1 MPRLQARTS
10 ALLSLGWTS
19 LIIALLSAFAGMSA
33 LSYLIVFEKY
43 RFAIAVT
50 VSLLLIAF
58 SVVNI
63 RIAIVGALTYLVFM
77 GDIRRM
83 LIPSV
88 GWSGEDPLLL
98 IGPVFAIIV
107 FAYAWSSQAVKINTP
122 LAGWVLGL
130 MGIMMLQMLNPRQG
144 GLIVGVSG
152 ALFYLVPLLWY
163 WIGRTYAT
171 PGYLHQVLFYV
182 VVPLGGLATAF
193 GLFQLFYG
201 YLPYQELWVDLAAGS
216 GLLGSEGIEKP
227 ISFFASPT
235 EHDNFILSALVVL
248 IAALIH
254 RRQYGLLLFIIPMIG
269 TIFLGGSRGP
279 VAKLLVTA
287 AGLWAVVGT
296 NTSTWILRGSL
307 ALLIG
312 VVGLSWS
319 LSSIEIEGGNER
331 IAYRFERQQ
340 EGFVGG
346 DARGGSSALNHLNMI
361 AAGIK
366 QGVTNPL
373 GFGLGATTK
382 AAAKYGGNVS
392 GSTEGD
398 ASDIFRAT
406 GLFGGVIYLV
416 ILFLVIRS
424 AFHYWAQT
432 RSLLALSLAGILAV
446 NFFLWL
452 MGGQYAMSALIWFL
466 IGALDRFQNMP
477 TDTKTEPPE
486 TPSEL
491 PETAAHDSRPPQLSP
506 RVTA

>member
-1 MPRLQARTS
+1 
-10 ALLSLGWTS
+10 
-19 LIIALLSAFAGMSA
+19 MSA

-107 FAYAWSSQAVKINTP
+107 FAYAWSSQSIKIDTP
-122 LAGWVLGL
+122 LAGWMLGL

-193 GLFQLFYG
+193 GLYQLFYG

-216 GLLGSEGIEKP
+216 FLLGSEGIEKP
-227 ISFFASPT
+227 ISFFTSPT

-254 RRQYGLLLFIIPMIG
+254 RRQYGLLLFIIPMTV

-296 NTSTWILRGSL
+296 TTFTWIVRGSL

-319 LSSIEIEGGNER
+319 LSSIDIDGANER
-331 IAYRFERQQ
+331 VAYRFERQQ
-340 EGFVGG
+340 QGFMGG
-346 DARGGSSALNHLNMI
+346 EARGGSSALNHLNMI
-361 AAGIK
+361 AHGIK
-366 QGVTNPL
+366 QGITNPL
-373 GFGLGATTK
+373 GFGLGSTTK
-382 AAAKYGGNVS
+382 AAGKYGGS
-392 GSTEGD
+392 IGGSTEGD
-398 ASDIFRAT
+398 VGDLFRST
-406 GLFGGVIYLV
+406 GLVGGVVYLI
-416 ILFLVIRS
+416 ILFLIIRS
-424 AFHYWAQT
+424 AFYYWAKT
-432 RSLLALSLAGILAV
+432 RSLLALSLAGVLAV

-477 TDTKTEPPE
+477 TDTETGDADASPEHSEP
-486 TPSEL
+486 
-491 PETAAHDSRPPQLSP
+491 AAPDARPPQRSA
-506 RVTA
+506 RFSA

>member
-1 MPRLQARTS
+1 MPRLLARTS
-10 ALLSLGWTS
+10 PLLSLGWRS
-19 LIIALLSAFAGMSA
+19 LAIALLGALAGMSA

-63 RIAIVGALTYLVFM
+63 RIAIVGTLTYLVFM

-83 LIPSV
+83 LVPSV

-107 FAYAWSSQAVKINTP
+107 FAYAWSSQSVKINTP
-122 LAGWVLGL
+122 LAGWILAL
-130 MGIMMLQMLNPRQG
+130 MGIMMIQMINPRQG
-144 GLIVGVSG
+144 GLIVGVTG

-182 VVPLGGLATAF
+182 VVPLGGLATVF
-193 GLFQLFYG
+193 GLYQTFYG
-201 YLPYQELWVDLAAGS
+201 YLPYQDLWVEIAAGA
-216 GLLGSEGIEKP
+216 GLLGSKGIEKP
-227 ISFFASPT
+227 ISFFVSPT

-269 TIFLGGSRGP
+269 TIILGGSRGP
-279 VAKLLVTA
+279 VAKLLVTS

-296 NTSTWILRGSL
+296 TTFTWIVRGSL

-319 LSSIEIEGGNER
+319 LSSIEIEGANER
-331 IAYRFERQQ
+331 VTYRFERQQ
-340 EGFVGG
+340 KGFGVGETK
-346 DARGGSSALNHLNMI
+346 GGNSAFNHLNMI
-361 AAGIK
+361 AQGIK
-366 QGVTNPL
+366 QGVTTPL

-382 AAAKYGGNVS
+382 AAAKYGGSVS

-398 ASDIFRAT
+398 VSDLFRAT
-406 GLFGGVIYLV
+406 GLVGGVVYLI
-416 ILFLVIRS
+416 ILFLIIRS
-424 AFHYWAQT
+424 ALHYWTQT
-432 RSLLALSLAGILAV
+432 RSLLALSLAGVLAV

-466 IGALDRFQNMP
+466 IGSLDRLQNMP
-477 TDTKTEPPE
+477 TGTEAENTVAPSETPE
-486 TPSEL
+486 T
-491 PETAAHDSRPPQLSP
+491 TAPASQPPRFSP